1 MELAQ
6 AYSDVTM
13 ATIRNLE
20 ALLLGDQ
27 IKGYSVERS
36 ADGAECCISCH
47 PPITEIIR
55 IKSVEDW
62 DAFRDVTGRLAA

>member
-1 MELAQ
+1 MEDAK
-6 AYSDVTM
+6 AYSDITL

-20 ALLLGDQ
+20 ALLLADQ

-36 ADGAECCISCH
+36 AGGAECCITCH

-55 IKSVEDW
+55 IKSVDDW
-62 DAFRDVTGRLAA
+62 SAFCDVMGRLSA